1 MTAAT
6 TPAPTPVQRYGAIAL
21 AACSCLLT
29 ALILVQAALAGQH
42 LFEGSAIALH
52 GYLGNASFALG
63 IVIAV
68 LVGLTRGAPWWLLAL
83 ATALLAGLFGQTGL
97 GYVGR
102 DTAAA
107 AAWHIPLGVTLF
119 GLATIMA
126 TVTVGRARRLLG

>member
-1 MTAAT
+1 M
-6 TPAPTPVQRYGAIAL
+6 
-21 AACSCLLT
+21 
-29 ALILVQAALAGQH
+29 
-42 LFEGSAIALH
+42 
-52 GYLGNASFALG
+52 
-63 IVIAV
+63 